1 MKPIFCGNLEY
12 DARPSE
18 LERLFKRYGKVE
30 RVDVKSVLPPS
41 SVVKSVLKRSLKRE
55 ATRCEAEALRFNYA
69 MQVSRSALFGA
80 LLALK
85 RDA

>member
-30 RVDVKSVLPPS
+30 RVDVKSGIYIFWLKGSACMSSLNLCIDVTVFCCLYFFCYGDLPS
-41 SVVKSVLKRSLKRE
+41 HIYFS
-55 ATRCEAEALRFNYA
+55 T
-69 MQVSRSALFGA
+69 
-80 LLALK
+80 
-85 RDA
+85 

>member
-30 RVDVKSVLPPS
+30 RVDVKSGIFDI
-41 SVVKSVLKRSLKRE
+41 SVE
-55 ATRCEAEALRFNYA
+55 RFCMYVYLQWLNLHTHFNRTIFC
-69 MQVSRSALFGA
+69 SF
-80 LLALK
+80 
-85 RDA
+85 